1 MRPAVVRSYPTRRIT
16 NPVIKSSLKIWEAMC
31 ATAAGLRYTNPDDPA
46 AEPSGLLVDGSIKKS
61 NPIKDVFFECRS
73 LYHIN
78 DPMLIVSIGTGAAP
92 YLDPTTR
99 SEFRDM
105 AENVHASE
113 RNANGAS
120 AKFEWDERDILG
132 SEWLK
137 YFRFNDPGLAAC
149 GLEEVVER
157 ERIESMTRRYL
168 EEIVGEMAGQ
178 RFLECVEA
186 IARVVMGERVPE
198 GLGNGCSG
206 GVGTGMGGG
215 GGQGGGGMTSPRTPT
230 GSVGGFG
237 DLHPVAQARLKRK
250 RNAG

>member
-1 MRPAVVRSYPTRRIT
+1 MRPAVIRSYPTRRIT
-16 NPVIKSSLKIWEAMC
+16 NPVIKSTLKTWEAMC

-105 AENVHASE
+105 AENVLASE

-149 GLEEVVER
+149 GLEEGGER
-157 ERIESMTRRYL
+157 DRIEDMTRGYL
-168 EEIVGEMAGQ
+168 EDRFGEMAGQ
-178 RFLECVEA
+178 RFQECVEA
-186 IARVVMGERVPE
+186 IARVVMGDRAPDFV
-198 GLGNGCSG
+198 GA
-206 GVGTGMGGG
+206 GTGSVAGGG
-215 GGQGGGGMTSPRTPT
+215 ALGSPRTPST
-230 GSVGGFG
+230 ATGFG
-237 DLHPVAQARLKRK
+237 ELHPVAQARLKRK